1 MVPRKSKLGRVDGVP
16 MVAWRPSAAER
27 EAMLAAAGAIS
38 VNEFSRR
45 RTLAGLPIREDD
57 KPQGREESG
66 VRVVYD
72 EDGP

>member
-1 MVPRKSKLGRVDGVP
+1 

-27 EAMLAAAGAIS
+27 EAMKAAAGSLS

-45 RTLAGLPIREDD
+45 RTLAGLMQELPERDEA
-57 KPQGREESG
+57 PGESG

-72 EDGP
+72 EGPV